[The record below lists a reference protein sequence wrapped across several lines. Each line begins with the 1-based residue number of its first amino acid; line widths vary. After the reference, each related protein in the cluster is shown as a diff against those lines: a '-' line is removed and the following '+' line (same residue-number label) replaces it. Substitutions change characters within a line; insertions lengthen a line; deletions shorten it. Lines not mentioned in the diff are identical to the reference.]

1 VRRLLSTAWDAEIE
15 VGPAEPIA
23 PWSVARFRLDGG
35 PVGSVITKWVRDGDP
50 DDLGARAHPS
60 QLATEAVTLAFL
72 ADNGVRAPRPI
83 VADRGILIMED
94 FPEHAPLDRLIRNA
108 GYTERARE
116 HLIEAARLIAD
127 RHARTVGLTESFYRR
142 LAERVPADPERDRRR
157 FMARGWE
164 LTSGFAAGIGCP
176 PGDRAVAEAAEVYE
190 RLDCPGP
197 FLALSNGDSA
207 TNNVLVG
214 EPADVIID
222 HEFAGYRHALTD
234 LTDFYLPGP
243 RWVTVP
249 DAVESGF
256 EKPYR
261 SALAA
266 TIPEVADDDRFG
278 RDLAAAG
285 LSHGF
290 GRLGNFPK
298 IDARPPGDRSR
309 LERMITIESAAAL
322 AESRSAFPALADWC
336 RDLGRTLRRRWP
348 ETDVRTERLPP
359 FLPRD

>member
-1 VRRLLSTAWDAEIE
+1 M
-15 VGPAEPIA
+15 
-23 PWSVARFRLDGG
+23 
-35 PVGSVITKWVRDGDP
+35 ITKWVRGGDP

-60 QLATEAVTLAFL
+60 QLATEAFALDFL
-72 ADNGVRAPRPI
+72 DDHGVRAPRLI
-83 VADRGILIMED
+83 IADRGILIMED
-94 FPEHAPLDRLIRNA
+94 FPAHRPLDQLIRDH
-108 GYTERARE
+108 GYTEQSRAK
-116 HLIEAARLIAD
+116 LLEAARLIAD
-127 RHARTVGLTESFYRR
+127 RHARTVGRAESFYRG
-142 LAERVPADPERDRRR
+142 LAERIPVDRERDRRR

-164 LTSGFAAGIGCP
+164 RTSGFATQLGCP
-176 PGDRAVAEAAEVYE
+176 PGDRAVAEAAEVYV
-190 RLDCPGP
+190 RLDQPGP

-214 EPADVIID
+214 EPVDVIID
-222 HEFAGYRHALTD
+222 YEFAGYRHALTD

-256 EKPYR
+256 EQAYR
-261 SALAA
+261 TTLAA
-266 TIPEVADDDRFG
+266 TIPEVADDERFG

-290 GRLGNFPK
+290 GRLGNLPK
-298 IDARPPGDRSR
+298 IDARPAGDRSR

-348 ETDVRTERLPP
+348 ETDVLTHQLPP